1 MLCQTPQSNSAFSL
15 GFWLSVQFDHCP
27 LLLTHLL
34 PWFRITFTPEFL
46 TRLALTSP
54 TPGWS
59 HITSL
64 IPNPA
69 TEYLLEPHS
78 LQECP
83 SLLPAKPLMFQGPP
97 PVAFLSDPQAELLV
111 PPGTPDHPSLW
122 PNPKSAVLES
132 GFFFPRLGAS
142 LGWSWG
148 LSRVPI
154 LATGTEL
161 TAGWL
166 FFSMSDSGKGSWM
179 KLSKI
184 G

>member
-15 GFWLSVQFDHCP
+15 GFWLSVQFDHWAS
-27 LLLTHLL
+27 LLLTHFL
-34 PWFRITFTPEFL
+34 PWFHITFTPEFL

-83 SLLPAKPLMFQGPP
+83 SLLPAKPPHVSRSTSCGLPLTSGRAPC
-97 PVAFLSDPQAELLV
+97 SSWDPR
-111 PPGTPDHPSLW
+111 PSLLW
-122 PNPKSAVLES
+122 PNLQTPQTGTPVSHYLPQT
-132 GFFFPRLGAS
+132 GRRLGLE
-142 LGWSWG
+142 LGSFQG
-148 LSRVPI
+148 
-154 LATGTEL
+154 
-161 TAGWL
+161 AGIKPPTPQAPRDL
-166 FFSMSDSGKGSWM
+166 C
-179 KLSKI
+179 
-184 G
+184 

>member
-27 LLLTHLL
+27 LLLTHFL
-34 PWFRITFTPEFL
+34 PWFHITFTPEFL

-122 PNPKSAVLES
+122 PNPDPTDWDTCVSLSPSNWEKA
-132 GFFFPRLGAS
+132 GLGT
-142 LGWSWG
+142 GVF
-148 LSRVPI
+148 SRV
-154 LATGTEL
+154 LASNHPRQAPRDL
-161 TAGWL
+161 C
-166 FFSMSDSGKGSWM
+166 
-179 KLSKI
+179 
-184 G
+184 